1 MFVELP
7 IDTLYSVQEVRANM
21 GLSARKRRKELD
33 ALPQPERDEWIGRIY
48 LPEEAVAR
56 GQSAAAYAASKAA
69 DAPLFFKPEARGGG
83 GWRRG
88 WAMEG
93 VGEGY
98 GRF

>member
-1 MFVELP
+1 MPGPVFVELP

-69 DAPLFFKPEARGGG
+69 DAPATADLIASPVLFIVSVAAEA
-83 GWRRG
+83 
-88 WAMEG
+88 
-93 VGEGY
+93 
-98 GRF
+98 